1 MNKTAQIFIERLKKD
16 KRLLL
21 IMISGFLGMLLLL
34 ISSFSTDAENEKEIS
49 SYDISS
55 VEARTEEKLTALIR
69 SVEGAGRVKVMVTVD
84 SLEERTLAENYE
96 TESGEN
102 YQHKSEYV
110 LIEQSGDSDGLTLKI
125 TAPVIRGVGITCEG
139 AASSAVRQEIIR
151 LVSAALGISVNR
163 IWVTTMKE

>member
-1 MNKTAQIFIERLKKD
+1 MNNTIGNFTERIKRDKK
-16 KRLLL
+16 LLL

-34 ISSFSTDAENEKEIS
+34 ASSFSSEGKKDTAVKE
-49 SYDISS
+49 YDITA
-55 VEARTEEKLTALIR
+55 VEAEIEERLTLLVK
-69 SVEGAGRVKVMVTVD
+69 SVEGAGRVKVMVTID

-102 YQHKSEYV
+102 YQYKSEYV
-110 LIEQSGDSDGLTLKI
+110 LIEQSGDTDGLTLKI

-139 AASSAVRQEIIR
+139 AATATVKQEIIR
-151 LVSAALGISVNR
+151 LVSASLGVPVNR